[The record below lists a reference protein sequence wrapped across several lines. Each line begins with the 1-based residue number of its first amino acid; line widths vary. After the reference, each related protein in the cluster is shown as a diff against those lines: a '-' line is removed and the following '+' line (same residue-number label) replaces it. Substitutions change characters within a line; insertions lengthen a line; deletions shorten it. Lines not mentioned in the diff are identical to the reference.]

1 MDKCLEQEKILS
13 YLAKIR
19 LTSISSKIP
28 GNICYATIAV
38 SHSFGLARKNSDVD
52 IKGVFIAP
60 IKEIFGLDSPFIQD
74 NSFTLSTSDFDY
86 EFHEI
91 SKFLKLMLK
100 CNPTALEVAFVK
112 ESLLLEQ
119 NEIGKRMREL
129 IPVVLHSGYDPKRD
143 RAWGIWAT
151 FYGYAKSQIRKGANK
166 TLNDVETVD
175 AELAKL
181 IPKGLAPEVAIDQIY
196 SDKHKS
202 SLIEYI
208 DTNYDKKFFS
218 HTIRLLSSGAHC
230 LQTGQFLVIPSC
242 QNFCKS
248 ILSGQVKLGEVI
260 EYYHKL
266 NLLYEYLRREN
277 VLPNDPNKKLI
288 EEFLVDV
295 RLLSCQN

>member
-1 MDKCLEQEKILS
+1 MNKCLEQEKALS
-13 YLAKIR
+13 SLAKIN
-19 LTSISSKIP
+19 LTSILSKIP
-28 GNICYATIAV
+28 GNICYATIAG
-38 SHSFGLARKNSDVD
+38 SHSFGLARENSDID
-52 IKGVFIAP
+52 IKGVFIVP
-60 IKEIFGLDSPFIQD
+60 IEKILGLDSFSMQD
-74 NSFTLSTSDFDY
+74 NSFTLSMNDFDY

-100 CNPTALEVAFVK
+100 CNPTVLEVAFVK

-129 IPVVLHSGYDPKRD
+129 APTVLHSGYDSKRD
-143 RAWGIWAT
+143 KAWGIWAT
-151 FYGYAKSQIRKGANK
+151 FYGYAKSQIYKGINK
-166 TLNDVETVD
+166 TFENVKATD

-202 SLIEYI
+202 SLVEYI
-208 DTNYDKKFFS
+208 DINYDKKFFS

-230 LQTGQFLVIPSC
+230 LQTGQFLVVPPC

-248 ILSGQVKLGEVI
+248 ILSGQIKLGEII
-260 EYYHKL
+260 EYFNEL
-266 NLLYEYLRREN
+266 NSLYECLKNDN
-277 VLPNDPNKKLI
+277 VLPNNPNKKLI
-288 EEFLVDV
+288 EEFLVNV